1 MKDHIK
7 KFDSIGIQDIP
18 SVGGKNA
25 SLGEMYNQLTQKGVN
40 IPNGFATTSKAFWQF
55 LDQNNIRETL
65 KNVLA
70 GLDRKAY
77 SNLDLIGER
86 ARDCIKESALSPSFC
101 KSVLKAYKS
110 LCGKEDR
117 AVAVRSSATAE
128 DLPDA
133 SFAGQHDTFLNIL
146 GGDNVLHAV
155 KKCFASLYT
164 DRAIKY
170 REDKGFL
177 HEDVALS
184 VGVQLM
190 VRSDKG
196 CSGVGFTIEP
206 ESGHENVILL
216 SGVWGLGENIVQGT
230 VNPDEFYVFK
240 PSLRNNSYP
249 IIQKRLGDKQQTMV
263 YALEEEEASTVNT
276 ETPISKQQQY
286 VLSDEEIN
294 SLGNW
299 ALLIEEHYQK
309 PMDIEWAKDG
319 LSNELYI
326 TQARP
331 ETVHH
336 TKNKNIHIAYQ
347 LQDKGEVIV
356 SGNAVGHKI
365 KVGQAV
371 LLNSPKDAKN
381 LSSDTII
388 LTDSITPDWDPLL
401 KQVGGFITNKGGR
414 TSHAAIVAREL
425 GVPAIVGC
433 GNATQ
438 MVGQGEQITLSC
450 AEGKTG
456 YVYKGKLAYI
466 EQEIDFS
473 NIRIP
478 KTEAKL
484 ILADPENAFQL
495 SFYPNN
501 GVGLLRMEFII
512 THKVKVHPMALVKF
526 EDVKDTASQREIEV
540 LTKNYTNK
548 SSYFVD
554 QLSQGIATI
563 AAAFYP
569 KEVIVRLSDF
579 KTNEYAN
586 LIGGRDFEPKEE
598 NPMLG
603 FRGAFRYYNKRYK
616 EGFALE
622 CAAIKR
628 VRETMGLTNLK
639 VMVPFCRTVDEGKR
653 VIGIMEENGLK
664 RGDNGLEIYTMVEIP
679 SNVIMADEFAKIF
692 DGFSIG
698 SNDLTQL
705 SLGIDRD
712 SEIMGQLFDEND
724 EAVKRIISLAISS
737 AKGSK
742 TKIGLCGQAPSDLP
756 EFAQFLVDEG
766 IDSISFNPD
775 ALLQGIEN
783 INKAEEQNITF
794 GMAESSN

>member
-40 IPNGFATTSKAFWQF
+40 IPNGFATTSRAFWQF

-65 KNVLA
+65 KNILA

-86 ARDCIKESALSPSFC
+86 ARDCIKESTLSPSFC

-146 GGDNVLHAV
+146 GGDNVLQAV

-240 PSLRNNSYP
+240 PSLRKNRYP

-263 YALEEEEASTVNT
+263 YALKEEEASTVNT
-276 ETPISKQQQY
+276 DTPISKQQQY

-336 TKNKNIHIAYQ
+336 TKNKNIHIAYK

-371 LLNSPKDAKN
+371 LLNSPKDAKDLN
-381 LSSDTII
+381 SDTII

-438 MVGQGEQITLSC
+438 MVGQGAQITLSC

-526 EDVKDTASQREIEV
+526 KDLKDTASQREIEV

-548 SSYFVD
+548 SFYFVD

-603 FRGAFRYYNKRYK
+603 FRGAYRYYNERYK

-653 VIGIMEENGLK
+653 VIGVMEENGLK

-737 AKGSK
+737 AKGTK

-794 GMAESSN
+794 GMPKSSN

>member
-1 MKDHIK
+1 MLIK
-7 KFDSIGIQDIP
+7 KFKDTGITDIA

-25 SLGEMYNQLTQKGVN
+25 SLGEMYNQLTPKGVR
-40 IPNGFATTSKAFWQF
+40 IPNGFATTSTAFWEF
-55 LDQNNIRETL
+55 LKENDIQEALENIIAR
-65 KNVLA
+65 
-70 GLDRKAY
+70 LDRNQY
-77 SNLDLIGER
+77 TNLGLIGEQ
-86 ARDCIKESALSPSFC
+86 ARSLIL
-101 KSVLKAYKS
+101 KSEFSQGFSKAIGDSYKG
-110 LCGKEDR
+110 LCGDNPV

-146 GGDNVLHAV
+146 GKKAVLEAV

-177 HEDVALS
+177 HKDIALS
-184 VGVQLM
+184 TGIQLM
-190 VRSDKG
+190 VRSDKS

-206 ESGHENVILL
+206 ESGFGNVILL

-240 PSLRNNSYP
+240 PGLRKDNFP
-249 IIQKRLGDKQQTMV
+249 IIQKKLGDKKLTMI
-263 YALEEEEASTVNT
+263 YALEKEKATTLNI
-276 ETPISKQQQY
+276 ETPTKRQEQF
-286 VLSDEEIN
+286 VLTDDEVIL
-294 SLGNW
+294 LGKW
-299 ALLIEEHYQK
+299 ALLIEEHYKK

-319 LSNELYI
+319 VTNELFI

-331 ETVHH
+331 ETVHQN
-336 TKNKNIHIAYQ
+336 KNKNIHIEYRLLKEGKKWVQ
-347 LQDKGEVIV
+347 
-356 SGNAVGHKI
+356 GNAVGSKI

-371 LLNSPKDAKN
+371 LLESPKEAKQ
-381 LSSDTII
+381 LT
-388 LTDSITPDWDPLL
+388 TDSIIVTDTITPDWDPLL
-401 KQVGGFITNKGGR
+401 KQVGGIITNKGGR

-433 GNATQ
+433 GNATKSITN
-438 MVGQGEQITLSC
+438 GETITMSC
-450 AEGKTG
+450 AQGKTG
-456 YVYKGKLAYI
+456 YVYQEKLPF
-466 EQEIDFS
+466 EEREIDFS
-473 NIRIP
+473 GIQMP
-478 KTEAKL
+478 DTEVKF

-526 EDVKDTASQREIEV
+526 DSIKDATVKKEIQE
-540 LTKNYTNK
+540 LTKNYPDK
-548 SSYFVD
+548 SSYFID

-586 LIGGRDFEPKEE
+586 LIGGKDFEPHEE

-603 FRGAFRYYNKRYK
+603 FRGASRYYSDLYK
-616 EGFALE
+616 DGFALE
-622 CAAIKR
+622 CAAIKI

-639 VMVPFCRTVDEGKR
+639 VMVPFCRTVKEGEK
-653 VIGIMEENGLK
+653 VLSVMEQNGLKQGENGL
-664 RGDNGLEIYTMVEIP
+664 EVYTMVEIP
-679 SNVIMADEFAKIF
+679 SNVILAEEFAQIF

-705 SLGIDRD
+705 TLGIDRD
-712 SEIMGQLFDEND
+712 SEIMGNLFDEND
-724 EAVKRIISLAISS
+724 KAAKRMISMAIQ
-737 AKGSK
+737 AARNTA
-742 TKIGLCGQAPSDLP
+742 TKIGLCGQAPSDFP
-756 EFAQFLVDEG
+756 EFAKFLVEEG
-766 IDSISFNPD
+766 IDSISFSPD

-783 INKAEEQNITF
+783 INKAERNNVTF
-794 GMAESSN
+794 GLAESDN

>member
-1 MKDHIK
+1 MLIK
-7 KFDSIGIQDIP
+7 KFTHIGISDIA

-25 SLGEMYNQLTQKGVN
+25 SLGEMYNQLTSKGVS
-40 IPNGFATTSKAFWQF
+40 IPNGFATTSIAFWKF
-55 LDQNNIRETL
+55 LKENDIQEALENIMS
-65 KNVLA
+65 
-70 GLDRKAY
+70 GLDRIEY
-77 SNLDLIGER
+77 SNLALIGER
-86 ARDCIKESALSPSFC
+86 ARSLIL
-101 KSVLKAYKS
+101 KSEMSTAFSQAIISSYNY
-110 LCGKEDR
+110 LCDDNQV

-133 SFAGQHDTFLNIL
+133 SFAGQHDTFLNIKGETAL
-146 GGDNVLHAV
+146 LQAV
-155 KKCFASLYT
+155 KQCFASLYT

-177 HEDVALS
+177 HKDIALS

-206 ESGHENVILL
+206 ESGFENVILL

-230 VNPDEFYVFK
+230 INPDEFYVFK
-240 PSLRNNSYP
+240 PSLLNGKYP
-249 IIQKRLGDKQQTMV
+249 IIQKKLGDKRLTMI
-263 YALEEEEASTVNT
+263 YAAEAEKATTLNIDT
-276 ETPISKQQQY
+276 HQDKQEQY
-286 VLSDEEIN
+286 VLSDEEITT
-294 SLGNW
+294 LGNW
-299 ALLIEEHYQK
+299 ALLIEKHYKK

-319 LSNELYI
+319 LTNELFI

-331 ETVHH
+331 ETVHQN
-336 TKNKNIHIAYQ
+336 KNKHIHVEYQ
-347 LQDKGEVIV
+347 LLEKGKVCAQ
-356 SGNAVGHKI
+356 GNAVGSKI
-365 KVGQAV
+365 KVGQGV
-371 LLNSPKDAKN
+371 LLNSPNDAKE
-381 LSSDTII
+381 LTLDSIIITDT
-388 LTDSITPDWDPLL
+388 ITPDWDPLL
-401 KQVGGFITNKGGR
+401 KKVGGIITNKGGR

-433 GNATQ
+433 GNATESI
-438 MVGQGEQITLSC
+438 MNGETITMSC
-450 AEGKTG
+450 AQGKTG
-456 YVYKGKLAYI
+456 YVYKGKLPF
-466 EQEIDFS
+466 EKKEIDFS
-473 NIRIP
+473 GIRMP
-478 KTEAKL
+478 RTEAKL

-512 THKVKVHPMALVKF
+512 THKVKIHPMALVKF
-526 EDVKDTASQREIEV
+526 DAVKDADTRKEIEN
-540 LTKNYTNK
+540 LTKNYANK
-548 SSYFVD
+548 SAYFID

-586 LIGGRDFEPKEE
+586 LIGGADFEPSEE

-603 FRGAFRYYNKRYK
+603 FRGASRYYNELYK
-616 EGFALE
+616 DGFALE

-628 VRETMGLTNLK
+628 VREDMGLTNLK
-639 VMVPFCRTVDEGKR
+639 VMVPFCRTIKEGEK
-653 VIGIMEENGLK
+653 VVSVLAENGLK
-664 RGDNGLEIYTMVEIP
+664 RGENGLEIYTMVEIP
-679 SNVIMADEFAKIF
+679 SNVILAREFSQIF

-705 SLGIDRD
+705 TLGIDRD

-724 EAVKRIISLAISS
+724 LASKRMISMAIKS
-737 AKGSK
+737 AKSTK
-742 TKIGLCGQAPSDLP
+742 TKIGLCGQAPSDFP

-783 INKAEEQNITF
+783 INKGEKKRITF
-794 GMAESSN
+794 GLAGSSN

>member
-65 KNVLA
+65 KNILA

-276 ETPISKQQQY
+276 DTPISKQQQY

-336 TKNKNIHIAYQ
+336 TKNKKIHIAYQ

-371 LLNSPKDAKN
+371 LLNSPKDAKD
-381 LSSDTII
+381 LSSDSII

-603 FRGAFRYYNKRYK
+603 FRGAFRYYNERYK

-664 RGDNGLEIYTMVEIP
+664 RGDNGLEVYTMVEIP

-737 AKGSK
+737 AKGTK

-783 INKAEEQNITF
+783 INKAEKRNITL

>member
-7 KFDSIGIQDIP
+7 RFDSIGIQDIP
-18 SVGGKNA
+18 AVGGKNA
-25 SLGEMYNQLTQKGVN
+25 SLGEMYNQLTQKGVR

-55 LDQNNIRETL
+55 LDQNKIRETL
-65 KNVLA
+65 KNILA
-70 GLDRKAY
+70 GLDRKTY

-86 ARDCIKESALSPSFC
+86 ARNCILESALSPSFA
-101 KSVLKAYKS
+101 KSVRKAYKS

-146 GGDNVLHAV
+146 GGDNVLDAI

-206 ESGHENVILL
+206 ESGFENVILL

-240 PSLRNNSYP
+240 PSLRNNSHP

-263 YALEEEEASTVNT
+263 YALAEEEASTINT
-276 ETPISKQQQY
+276 DTPFSKQEQY

-294 SLGNW
+294 TLGNW

-319 LSNELYI
+319 LSNELFI

-347 LQDKGEVIV
+347 LQDKGEVLV

-371 LLNSPKDAKN
+371 LLNSPKDAKG
-381 LSSDTII
+381 LTLDTII
-388 LTDSITPDWDPLL
+388 LTDCITPDWDPLL

-438 MVGQGEQITLSC
+438 MVAHGEQITLSC

-456 YVYKGKLAYI
+456 FVYSGRLAYI

-473 NIRIP
+473 SIHLP

-512 THKVKVHPMALVKF
+512 THRVKIHPMALVKF
-526 EDVKDTASQREIEV
+526 KEIKDVDSKKEIEA
-540 LTKNYTNK
+540 LTKNYSDK
-548 SSYFVD
+548 PSYFVD

-586 LIGGRDFEPKEE
+586 LLGGKDFEPKEE

-603 FRGAFRYYNKRYK
+603 FRGASRYYNERYK

-639 VMVPFCRTVDEGKR
+639 VMVPFCRTLEEGQK
-653 VIGIMEENGLK
+653 VIDIMEENGLK
-664 RGDNGLEIYTMVEIP
+664 RGDNGLEVYTMVEIP
-679 SNVIMADEFAKIF
+679 SNVILAEEFAEIF

-712 SEIMGQLFDEND
+712 SEIMGHLFDEND
-724 EAVKRIISLAISS
+724 KAVKRIVSMAIHS
-737 AKGSK
+737 ANRTK
-742 TKIGLCGQAPSDLP
+742 TKIGLCGQAPSDFP

-775 ALLQGIEN
+775 SLLQGIEN
-783 INKAEEQNITF
+783 INKAEKRNITF
-794 GMAESSN
+794 GMAKSSN

>member
-1 MKDHIK
+1 MLIK
-7 KFDSIGIQDIP
+7 KFTNIGISDIA

-25 SLGEMYNQLTQKGVN
+25 SLGEMYNQLTSKGVS
-40 IPNGFATTSKAFWQF
+40 IPNGFATTSIAFWKF
-55 LDQNNIRETL
+55 LKENDIQEALENIMS
-65 KNVLA
+65 
-70 GLDRKAY
+70 GLDRIEY
-77 SNLDLIGER
+77 SNLALIGER
-86 ARDCIKESALSPSFC
+86 ARSLIL
-101 KSVLKAYKS
+101 KSEMSTAFSQAIISSYNY
-110 LCGKEDR
+110 LCDDNQV

-133 SFAGQHDTFLNIL
+133 SFAGQHDTFLNIKGETAL
-146 GGDNVLHAV
+146 LQAV
-155 KKCFASLYT
+155 KQCFASLYT

-177 HEDVALS
+177 HKDIALS

-206 ESGHENVILL
+206 ESGFENVILL

-230 VNPDEFYVFK
+230 INPDEFYVFK
-240 PSLRNNSYP
+240 PSLLNGKYP
-249 IIQKRLGDKQQTMV
+249 IIQKKLGDKRLTMI
-263 YALEEEEASTVNT
+263 YAAEAEKATTLNIDT
-276 ETPISKQQQY
+276 HQDKQEQY
-286 VLSDEEIN
+286 VLSDEEITT
-294 SLGNW
+294 LGNW
-299 ALLIEEHYQK
+299 ALLIEQHYKK

-319 LSNELYI
+319 LTNELFI

-331 ETVHH
+331 ETVHQN
-336 TKNKNIHIAYQ
+336 KNKHIHVEYQ
-347 LQDKGEVIV
+347 LQEKGKVCTQ
-356 SGNAVGHKI
+356 GNAVGSKI
-365 KVGQAV
+365 KVGKGV
-371 LLNSPKDAKN
+371 LLNSPNDAKE
-381 LSSDTII
+381 LTLESIIVTDT
-388 LTDSITPDWDPLL
+388 ITPDWDPLL
-401 KQVGGFITNKGGR
+401 KKVGGIITNKGGR

-433 GNATQ
+433 GNATESIKN
-438 MVGQGEQITLSC
+438 GETITMSC
-450 AEGKTG
+450 AQGKTG
-456 YVYKGKLAYI
+456 YVYEGKLSFD
-466 EQEIDFS
+466 EREIDFS
-473 NIRIP
+473 GIRMP
-478 KTEAKL
+478 RTEAKL

-512 THKVKVHPMALVKF
+512 THKVKVHPMALLKF
-526 EDVKDTASQREIEV
+526 DEIKDDTTRKEIEE
-540 LTKNYTNK
+540 LTKNYPNK
-548 SSYFVD
+548 PSYFID

-586 LIGGRDFEPKEE
+586 LIGGVDFEPEEE

-603 FRGAFRYYNKRYK
+603 FRGASRYYNPLYK
-616 EGFALE
+616 DGFALE

-639 VMVPFCRTVDEGKR
+639 IMVPFCRTIKEGEK
-653 VIGIMEENGLK
+653 VLSVLAENGLN
-664 RGDNGLEIYTMVEIP
+664 RGENGLEIYTMVEIP
-679 SNVIMADEFAKIF
+679 SNVILAKEFAQIF

-705 SLGIDRD
+705 TLGIDRD
-712 SEIMGQLFDEND
+712 SEIMGHLFDEND
-724 EAVKRIISLAISS
+724 LASKRMISMAIKS
-737 AKGSK
+737 AKASD
-742 TKIGLCGQAPSDLP
+742 TKIGLCGQAPSDFP

-783 INKAEEQNITF
+783 INKGEKKRATS
-794 GMAESSN
+794 GMAESRN